1 MRIKRTIAALCVL
14 LASAPAVAEEPVIT
28 RYIDDDTDRVPLHTV
43 VPVYPHEARRDRIE
57 GDVQVCY
64 HIDRGGRPY
73 RVAVRTSSHRVFEK
87 PSMLAVRASTYVPL
101 EKGESTS
108 GIKTCRTFRFRLDR
122 DDVRDDL
129 SAVDTG

>member
-1 MRIKRTIAALCVL
+1 MALCAL
-14 LASAPAVAEEPVIT
+14 LVPAAVFAEKTLLT
-28 RYIDDDTDRVPLHTV
+28 RFIDEDSDRVPLHTV

-73 RVAVRTSSHRVFEK
+73 RVAVRTSSHRIFEK
-87 PSMLAVRASTYVPL
+87 PSILAVRSSTYVAL

-122 DDVRDDL
+122 DEDRNDL
-129 SAVDTG
+129 SAVDPG

>member
-1 MRIKRTIAALCVL
+1 MTRTTVVMLSAL
-14 LASAPAVAEEPVIT
+14 LACCGAAAQETLVT
-28 RYIDDDTDRVPLHTV
+28 RYIDEDGDRVPLHTV

-64 HIDRGGRPY
+64 HVDRGGRPY

-87 PSMLAVRASTYVPL
+87 PARLAVRASTYVPL
-101 EKGESTS
+101 KEGEKMS
-108 GIKTCRTFRFRLDR
+108 GIKTCRTFRFRLDK
-122 DDVRDDL
+122 DDVPDDL